1 VERGFQREDSTVTVY
16 PAEAPHDINKQDS
29 QNARDLLTVVADC
42 ISILGS
48 NHMYLGGECFFM
60 FSPEHAA
67 TIAASV
73 FLPGWG
79 SRSVTCQ
86 FPM

>member
-1 VERGFQREDSTVTVY
+1 VERGFQREDSTVTVS
-16 PAEAPHDINKQDS
+16 PAAAPHDLNKQDR
-29 QNARDLLTVVADC
+29 QNARALLTVGADC

-48 NHMYLGGECFFM
+48 NHMYLGGECLLV
-60 FSPEHAA
+60 FSPEHTT

-79 SRSVTCQ
+79 SRSVMCHL
-86 FPM
+86 PR

>member
-1 VERGFQREDSTVTVY
+1 VG
-16 PAEAPHDINKQDS
+16 
-29 QNARDLLTVVADC
+29 ADC

-48 NHMYLGGECFFM
+48 NHMYLGGECLLV
-60 FSPEHAA
+60 FSPEHTT

-79 SRSVTCQ
+79 SRSVMCHL
-86 FPM
+86 PR